1 MTLEQTIRERLNE
14 MYPVNVMKVEA
25 VTNEMYRCKADKET
39 YYARITNYKT
49 LDEQA
54 EEVRYTEFLRYE
66 GVGTSPAVSSLNGN
80 VVEKISLPDKGEVL
94 TVLYEAA
101 PGRHLPRNEWNGDVL
116 KEVGREIGRLHR
128 ASKKFEETHAVQHTN
143 DWHDSGEYD
152 FLTYIPEEERAI
164 RTIAEEIHSAIRNIT
179 KTDENYGLLHG
190 DIWLENILVDDD
202 RRMTLIDFQDCE
214 KHFYLFD
221 LAVPIYSAIE
231 YSFAGG
237 GSIVDYGREVTK
249 AIIEGYEEENA
260 LAPEMLEKLPVFI
273 KLKELFEYS
282 LMHRYWD
289 KEKLTEDQMRIMN
302 HFRMRLERNHSMVE
316 EKWLTRT

>member
-1 MTLEQTIRERLNE
+1 MVEAIRKRLNE
-14 MYPVNVMKVEA
+14 RYPIDVTTVEA
-25 VTNEMYRCKADKET
+25 VTNAMYRCVAVEGT

-49 LDEQA
+49 FDEQV
-54 EEVRYTEFLRYE
+54 EEVRYTEFLRHE
-66 GVGTSPAVSSLNGN
+66 GIGTSAAIASLNGN
-80 VVEKISLPDKGEVL
+80 VVEKMSLPDKDVR

-101 PGRHLPRNEWNGDVL
+101 PGGHLPRSEWNADVL

-128 ASKKFEETHAVQHTN
+128 TSKKFEETHPPQHIN

-164 RTIAEEIHSAIRNIT
+164 RTIAEEVHSTIRSIP

-190 DIWLENILVDDD
+190 DLWLENIVVDDD
-202 RRMTLIDFQDCE
+202 RNLTLIDFQDCE
-214 KHFYLFD
+214 KHYYIFD

-231 YSFAGG
+231 YSFPGG
-237 GSIVDYGREVTK
+237 GNIVDYGRKVTK
-249 AIIEGYEEENA
+249 AIIEGYEEENN
-260 LAPEMLEKLPVFI
+260 LSPEMLEKLPLFI

-282 LMHRYWD
+282 LMHRYWN
-289 KEKLTEDQMRIMN
+289 KEKLTEEQMRIMN
-302 HFRMRLERNHSMVE
+302 HFRMRLERNQSVLE